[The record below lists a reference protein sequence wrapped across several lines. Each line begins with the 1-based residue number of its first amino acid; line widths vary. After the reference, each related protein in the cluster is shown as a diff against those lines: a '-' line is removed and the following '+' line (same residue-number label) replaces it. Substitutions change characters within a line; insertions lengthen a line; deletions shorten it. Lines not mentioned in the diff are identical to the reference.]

1 MSRTLSEESSAEQRS
16 KASAYMVIRFKKDG
30 KSKREYFSVWSDE
43 WKRPEITT
51 IHRAIG
57 RLKRLFAK
65 YWQANAVS
73 AAIFDMRQHEKPGSY
88 NKVLQYEDGEWKDV
102 RPVY

>member
-1 MSRTLSEESSAEQRS
+1 MNRTLSEESSREQQS

-30 KSKREYFSVWSDE
+30 KSKREIFSVWSDE
-43 WKRPEITT
+43 WKRQEITS

-57 RLKRLFAK
+57 RLKKLFAK

-88 NKVLQYEDGEWKDV
+88 NKVLQYEDGEWIEVMKV
-102 RPVY
+102 F